1 MGKDKTRWTTRAPT
15 WREITATTIYHCGDF
30 KGYNHGRH
38 KAARGRAD
46 CPGGRDVMWGLQANQ
61 LRRIKWKGIILE
73 QQSNQLR
80 MIKIE
85 RDYPKLIV
93 TYLVK

>member
-1 MGKDKTRWTTRAPT
+1 
-15 WREITATTIYHCGDF
+15 
-30 KGYNHGRH
+30 
-38 KAARGRAD
+38 
-46 CPGGRDVMWGLQANQ
+46 MWGLQANQ
-61 LRRIKWKGIILE
+61 LHRIKWKGIILE